1 MSDNPT
7 LVNDFKDVLTHI
19 SQLEHRIL
27 KVIEEKEKLINK
39 NKILIKENKDL
50 KKQLNDKVIDL
61 KN

>member
-27 KVIEEKEKLINK
+27 KLVEEKEKLIKENK
-39 NKILIKENKDL
+39 TLIKENKDL
-50 KKQLNDKVIDL
+50 KKQLNDKLINL

>member
-27 KVIEEKEKLINK
+27 KLVEEKEKLIKENK
-39 NKILIKENKDL
+39 TLIQENKDL
-50 KKQLNDKVIDL
+50 KKK
-61 KN
+61 